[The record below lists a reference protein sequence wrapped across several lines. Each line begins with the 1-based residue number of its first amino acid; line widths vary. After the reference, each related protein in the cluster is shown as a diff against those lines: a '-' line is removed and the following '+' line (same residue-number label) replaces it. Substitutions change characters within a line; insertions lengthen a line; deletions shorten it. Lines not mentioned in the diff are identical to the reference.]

1 MDGRAKVAGTI
12 LSIAGFSI
20 SANSLPPLLTGL
32 ARRYEVDPW
41 MFGMAFFLQYA
52 LFTAFSLLSG
62 RLSGRSRVTPEI
74 ILVAGMILTGL
85 VLPFIGAVPN
95 FPAFLLFMALIG
107 GCGGLVE
114 SNGTGILSTLG
125 GGDQG
130 RSIHVSQLFYC
141 IGAILAPLV
150 IGMLQARGVAD
161 ALIGLA
167 VGLLALGIAIAVYGL
182 MGIRPGKANSGSEAG
197 RESTG
202 KSPDEGAEVPQTRTF
217 PWFVA
222 AMILYVMIEVTLA
235 SWLPIY
241 MENRYLMHPSRAAF
255 QLTLFWVGVAAGRSI
270 YVFLPVASPTPR
282 LGIHGAG
289 ILASVLILVLFQGLP
304 LVTTTAVFLLGCS
317 CGPIWPLLVILC
329 GTRHRAKRFVFYL
342 VAAGSFGA
350 ILGIFCTS
358 TVLGF
363 LGTGSI
369 MAVTG
374 LYAFLFIAALAGLT
388 LALARQQHGSRRA
401 TAEAAPDPTG
411 H

>member
-1 MDGRAKVAGTI
+1 MTNTGLITARAAGTI
-12 LSIAGFSI
+12 LSITGFSI

-52 LFTAFSLLSG
+52 SFTAFSLLSG
-62 RLSGRSRVTPEI
+62 RLSGRSRATPEM

-85 VLPFIGAVPN
+85 VLPFIGVVPN
-95 FPAFLLFMALIG
+95 FPAFLLFMVLIG

-125 GGDQG
+125 DGDQG

-150 IGMLQARGVAD
+150 IGMLQARRVPD
-161 ALIGLA
+161 ALIGIA
-167 VGLLALGIAIAVYGL
+167 VGLLTLGIAVAVLGL
-182 MGIRPGKANSGSEAG
+182 VGARWGKAGPGSEAS

-202 KSPDEGAEVPQTRTF
+202 MSPDEGIEVPQARTF
-217 PWFVA
+217 SWFVA
-222 AMILYVMIEVTLA
+222 AMILYVMIEASLA

-241 MENRYLMHPSRAAF
+241 MEKRFLMHPSLAAF
-255 QLTLFWVGVAAGRSI
+255 YLTLFWVGVAAGRLV
-270 YVFLPVASPTPR
+270 YVFIPVASPTLR

-289 ILASVLILVLFQGLP
+289 ILVSVVTLVLFQGAP
-304 LVTTTAVFLLGCS
+304 LVTTVAVFLLGCS

-329 GTRHRAKRFVFYL
+329 GTRHKARHFVFYL

-369 MAVTG
+369 MMVTG
-374 LYAFLFIAALAGLT
+374 IYSCLFILAIGGLSF
-388 LALARQQHGSRRA
+388 ALARKL
-401 TAEAAPDPTG
+401 E
-411 H
+411 